1 MVNNA
6 GNRCWRL
13 IKAPTDSGAHASDTR
28 LAQAGRVAG
37 TPPQPLGLCRRV
49 LSGSRRSTRTN
60 LPVCFRKLAAAIQ
73 FGLEALEVYRERLF
87 DEARHRVLMRPAI
100 QDRYGIL
107 DPHQEIGRDCHSRSF
122 HGSPT
127 RRRRRDGCRF
137 ANRGP
142 ILQSLG
148 TPGRSVPLWPCI
160 SAPLARLAILVSR
173 RRRSRAKEAA
183 TYHVRSVSRHQR
195 APSVAASWS
204 RAGDNIPQRSTSSP
218 ATAR

>member
-6 GNRCWRL
+6 GIVAGDL
-13 IKAPTDSGAHASDTR
+13 LEAPADSGAHASDTR
-28 LAQAGRVAG
+28 LAQAVRVGG

-60 LPVCFRKLAAAIQ
+60 LPVCFGKLAAAIQ
-73 FGLEALEVYRERLF
+73 FGLEALELYRERLF

-100 QDRYGIL
+100 QDRSGIL

-122 HGSPT
+122 HRPPT
-127 RRRRRDGCRF
+127 PRRRRDGCRF
-137 ANRGP
+137 ANRRA
-142 ILQSLG
+142 ILRSLG
-148 TPGRSVPLWPCI
+148 TPGRSVPVWPCI

-173 RRRSRAKEAA
+173 RRRSCAKEAA
-183 TYHVRSVSRHQR
+183 TYHVGSVLRHQR
-195 APSVAASWS
+195 APSVAASPS
-204 RAGDNIPQRSTSSP
+204 RDGDNSPQRSTSSP